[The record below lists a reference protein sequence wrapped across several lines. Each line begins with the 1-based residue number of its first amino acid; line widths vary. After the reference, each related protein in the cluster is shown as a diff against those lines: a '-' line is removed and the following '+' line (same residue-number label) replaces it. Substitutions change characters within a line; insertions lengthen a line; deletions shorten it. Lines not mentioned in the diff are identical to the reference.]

1 MRREILAVFMLLGG
15 VSTAFGDGSL
25 SGTVSDRTSGLPL
38 DGAIVTVHVLIPDSI
53 AFPDTSDG
61 EGSYAIDSILSGNE
75 IYVVMAGKAGYK
87 GYYFRFDD
95 IGTGNQ
101 FLDIMLE
108 PQSPPPPPG
117 GGGDSSEVSGQ
128 VLGRDATSGEL
139 SPVSGAEIRFVSD
152 TQSYLALSDLQG
164 EYRTVIGQGSYAV
177 TVSAPG
183 YQDRSSAGVAAGSGG
198 LIYGTILVKTLTDVE
213 ESPDLPGQ
221 FALIGAYP
229 NPFNPTTRIR
239 YTVASGSGTLR
250 HVTLTVHDLLGRELA
265 VLVNEA
271 LEPGSYE
278 ATFDAR
284 GLPSGVYICRLRSGA
299 SAESAK
305 LVLMR

>member
-1 MRREILAVFMLLGG
+1 MRKTVLVAFMLMG
-15 VSTAFGDGSL
+15 VVSLVGAEGSL
-25 SGTVSDRTSGLPL
+25 SGTVIDRTTSLPIA
-38 DGAIVTVHVLIPDSI
+38 GAIVTVHVLLPDSI
-53 AFPDTSDG
+53 AFPDTSG
-61 EGSYAIDSILSGNE
+61 ATGSFAIDSIISGNE
-75 IYVVMAGKAGYK
+75 IYVVMAGKPGYK

-95 IGTGNQ
+95 IGTGSQ
-101 FLDIMLE
+101 ALDIILE
-108 PQSPPPPPG
+108 PEAPPPPG

-139 SPVSGAEIRFVSD
+139 SPVSGAEIRFVSG

-164 EYRTVIGQGSYAV
+164 EYRTVIGQGSYAI

-183 YQDRSSAGVAAGSGG
+183 YQDRSSAGVTAGSGG
-198 LIYGTILVKTLTDVE
+198 LIYGAILVKTATDVE
-213 ESPDLPGQ
+213 ESPDQPGQ
-221 FALIGAYP
+221 FALTGAYP
-229 NPFNPTTRIR
+229 NPFNPTSRIR
-239 YTVASGSGTLR
+239 YTVASGGGTR
-250 HVTLTVHDLLGRELA
+250 AHVTLTVHDLLGRELS
-265 VLVNEA
+265 VLINEA